1 ARIKK
6 GKPTRTTSCSS
17 ASKPPEPEKTSR
29 VAVMTAIA
37 MAQKIR
43 CPNGL
48 KSSWPLAIV
57 SVTRAAE
64 STEVMKKMT
73 TKMMAITEIKN
84 VAGKC
89 SRKENS
95 APGTSSSSTTLSTSP
110 PSPLSSISK
119 AACPKIPNH
128 STEKPAGTASTP
140 ETNCRM
146 VRPLE
151 MRAMKIPTNGDQLM
165 VHAQ

>member
-1 ARIKK
+1 
-6 GKPTRTTSCSS
+6 
-17 ASKPPEPEKTSR
+17 
-29 VAVMTAIA
+29 MTAIA

-95 APGTSSSSTTLSTSP
+95 EPGTYSSSTTISNSQ

-119 AACPKIPNH
+119 TAYLMI
-128 STEKPAGTASTP
+128 STYTHETHAST
-140 ETNCRM
+140 
-146 VRPLE
+146 
-151 MRAMKIPTNGDQLM
+151 
-165 VHAQ
+165 